1 MTEKEKEVYS
11 KIYDISLGNLN
22 AYGMENIITNKE
34 TLITSLDLKPD
45 ATDISTTFDVPR
57 EAFVQ
62 AVFYTTFTRWA
73 QPDELEKI
81 RDDSLSDRDYK
92 RAVLRSVYDSTERR
106 IKNKVVYNYIDHTNE
121 YTFTVGKFK
130 RRVRMTL
137 TKIKAKIPLKWKM
150 AVKGFIYK
158 LLGRKL

>member
-1 MTEKEKEVYS
+1 MS
-11 KIYDISLGNLN
+11 NL
-22 AYGMENIITNKE
+22 TNKE
-34 TLITSLDLKPD
+34 TLVASLDLEPD
-45 ATDISTTFDVPR
+45 ATDISLAYDVPR
-57 EAFVQ
+57 DVFVQ
-62 AVFYTTFTRWA
+62 AIFYITFKRWA

-92 RAVLRSVYDSTERR
+92 RAVLRSVYESTERR

-150 AVKGFIYK
+150 AVKGFLNK
-158 LLGRKL
+158 LLGRG